1 MCLCR
6 VIALAWKKLDAELT
20 PSQITALSREEIECG
35 LTFGGFAVF
44 HCPLKEDSEPALRM
58 LKVSLTFVP
67 ICARPHPHSAQ
78 AHPSSFATSIMPS
91 VSCFRLVSIPAEHK
105 GLESRVQ
112 DFCPRLEGA
121 LACIK
126 FR

>member
-1 MCLCR
+1 MVSGLCR

-58 LKVSLTFVP
+58 LKVGLIP
-67 ICARPHPHSAQ
+67 ALHGARP
-78 AHPSSFATSIMPS
+78 
-91 VSCFRLVSIPAEHK
+91 VSRFSC
-105 GLESRVQ
+105 
-112 DFCPRLEGA
+112 LEGMPA
-121 LACIK
+121 LKLPQELIDSADSSQHKLLNGSCCEGCCEDILSPIWDHLQL
-126 FR
+126 